1 MPETSLRLMC
11 NLSRVLSGDLKQGL
25 MERLENGRET
35 DYNADAS
42 NNADRYDSGNRTSMW
57 PLKLRI
63 GTILETQLLRQGKK
77 WIHKHPELCDR
88 GGLADDTVEK
98 TWKSFGYLTYHPYW
112 HRVRIQ
118 QEMVLCREF
127 SADLICCGTEMATYV
142 PSRTWSRSSAWYLR
156 STGAKTHSTI
166 LDCLLPRVDLSTTR
180 AEWDNYADRLQ
191 PEDSPAAL
199 SVSACASACAY
210 EPSCLQYSYNEG
222 QCKFGGFFQFG
233 HSAPN
238 TDYTSGWDMEKILG
252 LGYQTDPD
260 QTSSCKEATWLKPDI
275 L

>member
-1 MPETSLRLMC
+1 MKRLVGDTAQLRLSALYEDYAVNDC
-11 NLSRVLSGDLKQGL
+11 CGDAALGYAIMNKTGKPLEALYPTFAGDELNGLKV
-25 MERLENGRET
+25 NG
-35 DYNADAS
+35 
-42 NNADRYDSGNRTSMW
+42 DRW
-57 PLKLRI
+57 CIPL
-63 GTILETQLLRQGKK
+63 
-77 WIHKHPELCDR
+77 
-88 GGLADDTVEK
+88 LA
-98 TWKSFGYLTYHPYW
+98 L
-112 HRVRIQ
+112 HRVTPEQMKSLWEWERTRPYNQVRGALLLI
-118 QEMVLCREF
+118 LY
-127 SADLICCGTEMATYV
+127 SPAADCHFQH
-142 PSRTWSRSSAWYLR
+142 PF
-156 STGAKTHSTI
+156 THSTI
-166 LDCLLPRVDLSTTR
+166 SDYLLSRVDLSTTR

-210 EPSCLQYSYNEG
+210 EPSCLQYSYNEE